1 MIVCQGRMTLT
12 YTQTYDKT
20 VIPRLVST
28 MNEFLDL
35 NPALEILISATIRNE
50 ATFETF
56 LNACSG
62 YIPRHYC
69 ELSLTLWGN

>member
-1 MIVCQGRMTLT
+1 MTAHQGSLTLT
-12 YTQTYDKT
+12 HEQTYDKT
-20 VIPRLVST
+20 VIPSLVST
-28 MNEFLDL
+28 MNEFFDL
-35 NPALEILISATIRNE
+35 SPALVVLISATIRNE

-62 YIPRHYC
+62 YPSRHGC

>member
-1 MIVCQGRMTLT
+1 MTTRQGSLTLT
-12 YTQTYDKT
+12 HEQTYDKT

-28 MNEFLDL
+28 MAEFFDL

-62 YIPRHYC
+62 YSPRHCC
-69 ELSLTLWGN
+69 EVSLNLWGN

>member
-1 MIVCQGRMTLT
+1 
-12 YTQTYDKT
+12 
-20 VIPRLVST
+20 

-62 YIPRHYC
+62 
-69 ELSLTLWGN
+69 

>member
-1 MIVCQGRMTLT
+1 MTACQGSLTLT
-12 YTQTYDKT
+12 HEQTYDKT

-28 MNEFLDL
+28 MNEFVDL

-56 LNACSG
+56 FNACSG
-62 YIPRHYC
+62 YFPSSFVTCR
-69 ELSLTLWGN
+69 

>member
-1 MIVCQGRMTLT
+1 MTACQGSLTLT
-12 YTQTYDKT
+12 HEQTYDKT

-28 MNEFLDL
+28 MAEFLNL
-35 NPALEILISATIRNE
+35 NPALEVLISATIRNE

-62 YIPRHYC
+62 YSARHCC

>member
-1 MIVCQGRMTLT
+1 MTTRWGSLTLT
-12 YTQTYDKT
+12 LEQTYDKT

-28 MNEFLDL
+28 MNEFFDL
-35 NPALEILISATIRNE
+35 NPALVVLISATIRNE

-62 YIPRHYC
+62 YLPRHDC

>member
-1 MIVCQGRMTLT
+1 MTARQGSLTLT
-12 YTQTYDKT
+12 PEQTYDKT

-50 ATFETF
+50 ATFEAF

-62 YIPRHYC
+62 YPP
-69 ELSLTLWGN
+69 SL

>member
-1 MIVCQGRMTLT
+1 MIICQGCPTLT
-12 YTQTYDKT
+12 YKQTYDKT

-35 NPALEILISATIRNE
+35 NPALQVLVSATIRNE

-62 YIPRHYC
+62 YTPRHCC